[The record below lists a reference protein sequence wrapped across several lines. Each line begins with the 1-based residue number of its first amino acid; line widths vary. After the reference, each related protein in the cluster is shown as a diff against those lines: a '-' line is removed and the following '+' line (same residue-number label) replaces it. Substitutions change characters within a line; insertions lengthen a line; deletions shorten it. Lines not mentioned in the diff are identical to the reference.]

1 MPKLNALAANPMFKL
16 SLGSKEL
23 FHSNFLE
30 FLWEQDKNKFIKMLE
45 YLLKQ
50 SNLLASN
57 SSKLKLDREKQN
69 FDICIYHEDS
79 QCKNKNKEF
88 IDIIIENKVK
98 SIPYK
103 EQLDKYKEK
112 LSKYNE
118 YLKKY
123 KDQGSGKKSTCI
135 LLSLFSEFHNKE
147 NIEKDWK
154 IITYKD
160 LAEGIKNYYDLDT
173 NTYIS
178 DYVQF
183 IEKLDNLNILEDFVN
198 QKFYDPDA
206 IESFSK
212 HRLSDLYIKQRGSY
226 FISLLKLE
234 LENKLGNN
242 FDVIFS
248 LDVKNPKFERNTILL
263 KSEMFNGK
271 STITIC
277 IKLSNS
283 DNLYEIQI
291 EGDQYRHLFNHS
303 GLINKRDND
312 KSNVESILNNM
323 PYFYSNNFPTGLK
336 PSGTSKGF
344 NQYKPNCMYK
354 YVKYSSELK
363 VSEMLELIVE
373 DTNNVIG
380 YLDSCET
387 LSIDLQQLD
396 LDRDNFIDYFEC
408 NWEEKMYLK
417 KIKELEE

>member
-1 MPKLNALAANPMFKL
+1 MDNKLNNLAQNPMFKL

-30 FLWEQDKNKFIKMLE
+30 FLWEQDKNKFIEMLRN
-45 YLLKQ
+45 LLPQ
-50 SNLLASN
+50 SNLFETISQLDY
-57 SSKLKLDREKQN
+57 SKLKLDREKQN

-79 QCKNKNKEF
+79 QCKNKEF

-123 KDQGSGKKSTCI
+123 KDQWSGKKSTCI
-135 LLSLFSEFHNKE
+135 LLSLSSEFHNKE

-160 LAEGIKNYYDLDT
+160 LAEGIKKHYTDLNT
-173 NTYIS
+173 NTYIG
-178 DYVQF
+178 DYVRF
-183 IEKLDNLNILEDFVN
+183 IKELDNLNILEDFVN

-242 FDVIFS
+242 FDVVFS
-248 LDVKNPKFERNTILL
+248 FDVKNLKFKKDTILL
-263 KSEMFNGK
+263 KSEMFHGK

-323 PYFYSNNFPTGLK
+323 PYFYSNNFPAGLK

-344 NQYKPNCMYK
+344 NRYKPNCMYK

-363 VSEMLELIVE
+363 VSEMLELIVK
-373 DTNNVIG
+373 DTNKVIDDLG
-380 YLDSCET
+380 NCET
-387 LSIDLQQLD
+387 FS
-396 LDRDNFIDYFEC
+396 
-408 NWEEKMYLK
+408 K
-417 KIKELEE
+417 KL

>member
-1 MPKLNALAANPMFKL
+1 MDKKLNKLAQNPMFKL

-30 FLWEQDKNKFIKMLE
+30 FLWEQDKNKFIEMLRN
-45 YLLKQ
+45 LLPQ
-50 SNLLASN
+50 SNLFETISQLDYSN
-57 SSKLKLDREKQN
+57 LKLDREKQN

-147 NIEKDWK
+147 NIEKDWI

-160 LAEGIKNYYDLDT
+160 LAEGIKKHYDLDT

-234 LENKLGNN
+234 LEKVLGGT
-242 FDVIFS
+242 FDVVFTS
-248 LDVKNPKFERNTILL
+248 DVNNLASKKDTILL

-323 PYFYSNNFPTGLK
+323 PYF
-336 PSGTSKGF
+336 SGTSKGF

-363 VSEMLELIVE
+363 VSEMLELIVD
-373 DTNNVIG
+373 DTMKVIG
-380 YLDSCET
+380 YLPQCENIAKG
-387 LSIDLQQLD
+387 L
-396 LDRDNFIDYFEC
+396 
-408 NWEEKMYLK
+408 
-417 KIKELEE
+417 